1 MKNLRGHKSGE
12 EKKKTQNNKDKIMT
26 EDTINPAAT
35 A

>member
-12 EKKKTQNNKDKIMT
+12 EKKTQNNKDKIMT